1 MASQPVSHPNRR
13 GRTVYLLFNRPIG
26 GLTPL
31 VQVRDEY
38 CGSRRFS
45 VVWCETSRYRLKVYY
60 SFRLF
65 DDQELIPSTLPIAR
79 TPSEEI
85 GFTLIKFLR

>member
-1 MASQPVSHPNRR
+1 MNFAPKRL
-13 GRTVYLLFNRPIG
+13 TIG

-31 VQVRDEY
+31 VQVRDAY

-60 SFRLF
+60 SFCLF

-85 GFTLIKFLR
+85 GFTTNKVFTLINFHN

>member
-1 MASQPVSHPNRR
+1 MVR
-13 GRTVYLLFNRPIG
+13 LLACFQLSIR
-26 GLTPL
+26 GLTPV
-31 VQVRDEY
+31 VQIRDAY
-38 CGSRRFS
+38 YGSRRFS

-60 SFRLF
+60 SFCLF